1 MMIALDD
8 QTHVFLIFVTVD
20 LRRDVVEAPIPVQ
33 TENANVVS
41 ITSVHLHTFV
51 LLEIA

>member
-1 MMIALDD
+1 MKIALGE
-8 QTHVFLIFVTVD
+8 QTHVFLIFATVD
-20 LRRDVVEAPIPVQ
+20 QKRDVVETPIPVQ
-33 TENANVVS
+33 TENANVVC